1 MNARKSISKSFET
14 ANDEIAVAAHYAP
27 CASKCAQQFRPMP
40 AGAVGPSDA

>member
-1 MNARKSISKSFET
+1 MSARKSISKSFET

-40 AGAVGPSDA
+40 AGAAGPSDA